1 MIPSVRAGSLAL
13 LTAAL
18 AAPLAAQGPQKFAYI
33 DTRRVIAE
41 APGAAE
47 AQATFDQ
54 EMQAFQTEL
63 QTLETELQ
71 TMIDD
76 YERQQVTLSPEARR
90 ERQQAI
96 LTKQTDYQQRAQQME
111 QSAARRQA
119 ELVEPIMARIQTVLS
134 EIQRTEG
141 CAIIFD
147 AAAGAVVAADPALDL
162 TDQVLTRLRAGSAGQ
177 P

>member
-1 MIPSVRAGSLAL
+1 MMRTLRAVPLAL
-13 LTAAL
+13 VAAAL
-18 AAPLAAQGPQKFAYI
+18 ASPLLAQGPQKFAYI

-41 APGAAE
+41 APGARE

-54 EMQAFQTEL
+54 EIQAFQAEL
-63 QTLETELQ
+63 QTLEGELQ
-71 TMIDD
+71 TLFDD

-90 ERQQAI
+90 ERQEAI
-96 LTKQTDYQQRAQQME
+96 RTKQAEYQQRAQQME

-119 ELVEPIMARIQTVLS
+119 ELVEPIMARIQSVLS
-134 EIQRTEG
+134 EIQQSEG
-141 CAIIFD
+141 YAFIFD